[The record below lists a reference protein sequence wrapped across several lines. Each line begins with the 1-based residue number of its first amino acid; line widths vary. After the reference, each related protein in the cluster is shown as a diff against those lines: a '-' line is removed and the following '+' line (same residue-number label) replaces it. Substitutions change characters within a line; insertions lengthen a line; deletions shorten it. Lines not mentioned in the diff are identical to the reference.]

1 MQVINLGSWC
11 EQSFGPLFIDTSST
25 LDTGLVL
32 DAQTFGDVIPS
43 YQKCVD
49 TPIVMGVGH
58 QSLGRM
64 EGGECVMGDGTAAA
78 AY

>member
-1 MQVINLGSWC
+1 M
-11 EQSFGPLFIDTSST
+11 
-25 LDTGLVL
+25 L

-78 AY
+78 Y